1 MFACIQE
8 AAMAEAEATV
18 TEGYKFVAL
27 ARVTQAQW
35 YVDHIKAEVAAEAA
49 SSCKV
54 TSKNRKPAE

>member
-1 MFACIQE
+1 
-8 AAMAEAEATV
+8 MAEAEATV

-54 TSKNRKPAE
+54 TSKNRKPVE